1 MKPLSQLDNR
11 APCLSFLN
19 LLLRSPVPARQ
30 SRPFSRSRLPYSRL
44 LTLVMGKAARNRAAH
59 QRHLAI
65 DEYPPSP
72 RSQRSLPT
80 KKGCS
85 GFDQPAKNTLSD
97 PTINVWSIGHRRS
110 AKSASP
116 RERHN
121 PGSDLPAL
129 RPQSPR
135 SRPSLHLVTI
145 VSNCFQ
151 SIDTVV
157 G

>member
-19 LLLRSPVPARQ
+19 LLPRSPVPARQ

-97 PTINVWSIGHRRS
+97 PTINVWSSTVSEVGVPAGTRQPRQRPTRAVS
-110 AKSASP
+110 PVPAPPSPAAPCDKSSFMLSMQL
-116 RERHN
+116 E
-121 PGSDLPAL
+121 
-129 RPQSPR
+129 
-135 SRPSLHLVTI
+135 LVYRT
-145 VSNCFQ
+145 C
-151 SIDTVV
+151 
-157 G
+157 